1 VELISVRER
10 DFISGRIYFST
21 FTIYIRVGNMKIK
34 ELYQTLNAIW
44 IEVLQLSEK
53 NKLVNVFKER
63 IEGIN

>member
-1 VELISVRER
+1 
-10 DFISGRIYFST
+10 
-21 FTIYIRVGNMKIK
+21 MKIK